1 MDQQGDVRTHPEAP
15 AGPERRR
22 EQRRPAVSPG
32 LKGIAATAALVG
44 VAALLAVV
52 FARDSGGYE
61 NRAALAFPTVG
72 VLMAGGE
79 HWCTA
84 SVVDSP
90 QGNVVATAA
99 HCVAPAGEDGRPGE
113 AAHDGLA
120 IGELAFAPAFSGEGA
135 GKQPLGVW
143 KVSSVQV
150 DERWTKWGEDTAD
163 FAFLSVEPD
172 ADGRSLQEVV
182 GSGEAPKPVWTSG
195 YEREVTVVGYPESEH
210 NPENKPVAC
219 TTQSRHDEDDPA
231 MLYIQCS
238 GFWTGTSG
246 SPWIADRGGPGR
258 PGQLIGVLSGGDTD
272 VDSTAALF
280 DDRAKAL
287 YERAAKQA
295 G

>member
-1 MDQQGDVRTHPEAP
+1 M
-15 AGPERRR
+15 
-22 EQRRPAVSPG
+22 SPG
-32 LKGIAATAALVG
+32 LKGIVSAALAG
-44 VAALLAVV
+44 AVALVAVV
-52 FARDSGGYE
+52 FVRDSGGYE
-61 NRAALAFPTVG
+61 EGGALPFPTVG
-72 VLMAGGE
+72 VLMANGE

-120 IGELAFAPAFSGEGA
+120 IGELAFAPAFSGEGS
-135 GKQPLGVW
+135 GQRPLGVW
-143 KVSSVQV
+143 KVRSVQV

-163 FAFLSVEPD
+163 FAFLTVEPD

-182 GSGEAPKPVWTSG
+182 GRGEAPKPVWTSG
-195 YEREVTVVGYPESEH
+195 YEREVTVVGYPQSEH

-231 MLYIQCS
+231 MLYINCS

-287 YERAAKQA
+287 YERAAKPA